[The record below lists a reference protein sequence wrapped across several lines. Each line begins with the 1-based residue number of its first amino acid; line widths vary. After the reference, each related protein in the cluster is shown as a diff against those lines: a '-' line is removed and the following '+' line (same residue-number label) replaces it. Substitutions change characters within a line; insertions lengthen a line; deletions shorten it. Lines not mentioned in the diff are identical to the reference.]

1 MWGPAQVAGAAAFNT
16 RHRDLN
22 VCRTIV
28 TYAGP
33 GTHVAHE
40 VSILHI
46 STTTYFP
53 PHSTGLLF
61 STWRTRTVWRAGTT
75 AASMQPTRTERCS
88 WHPSTVQMPWLA
100 APCGWS
106 LTAPEARPLARG
118 GPLGP
123 RRELAAW
130 QPKRG
135 CGGTLVPATRR
146 QCHRLWPPGAW
157 RRAPHEGWALGA
169 GIAWRRRGA
178 PRARDWARAHLHC
191 APAHAQGGR
200 VRRLLKP
207 EQVVCQVAKAVAR
220 GLPNQSA
227 TGTAHCHWPQCA
239 ANET

>member
-46 STTTYFP
+46 STATYFLLYLLTIFYVAHKDGVTRGDDGSIDAADAQRAVQLATQHGP
-53 PHSTGLLF
+53 NALARSTL
-61 STWRTRTVWRAGTT
+61 W
-75 AASMQPTRTERCS
+75 PT
-88 WHPSTVQMPWLA
+88 
-100 APCGWS
+100 
-106 LTAPEARPLARG
+106 TAPEARPVAPGRPLSPRG
-118 GPLGP
+118 
-123 RRELAAW
+123 ELAAW

-146 QCHRLWPPGAW
+146 QFHRLWPSGAR

-178 PRARDWARAHLHC
+178 PRSRDWARAHLHC
-191 APAHAQGGR
+191 APAHAQSGR

-207 EQVVCQVAKAVAR
+207 EQVA
-220 GLPNQSA
+220 
-227 TGTAHCHWPQCA
+227 W
-239 ANET
+239 